1 MISTTTTRKTR
12 TPATTS
18 APAALSLLLLSGC
31 ASHYYQ
37 PPPGP
42 TAQLRF
48 KAWGTYAHIDP
59 ERSCKSRWRLD
70 VPVAKDKERVVSIQ
84 AGATVRIE
92 EGTTMDTAFSGGH
105 CTVAASFLPEAGAV
119 YETEYATD
127 YRRCRLRIWRL
138 DPDGAR
144 MPEPSAKPDTPIH
157 CEFSL

>member
-1 MISTTTTRKTR
+1 M
-12 TPATTS
+12 TS
-18 APAALSLLLLSGC
+18 AMTTMTKGGRATWAAAALLPLLLSGC

-48 KAWGTYAHIDP
+48 KTWGTYAHIDP
-59 ERSCKSRWRLD
+59 ERSCKTRWRLD
-70 VPVAKDKERVVSIQ
+70 VPVAKGKERVVSIQ
-84 AGATVRIE
+84 AGAPLRIE
-92 EGTTMDTAFSGGH
+92 EGMTMDTVFSGGH

-119 YETEYATD
+119 YESEFITD
-127 YRRCRLRIWRL
+127 ARRCRLRLWRL